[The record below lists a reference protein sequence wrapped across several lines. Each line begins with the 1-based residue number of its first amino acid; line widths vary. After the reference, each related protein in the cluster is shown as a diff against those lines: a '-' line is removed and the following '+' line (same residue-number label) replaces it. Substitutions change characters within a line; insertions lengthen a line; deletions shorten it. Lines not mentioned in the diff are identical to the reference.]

1 MSVSTVSG
9 TIQDPSGQVFANGT
23 WQLVFKPTPNTP
35 GLFTDGGVAFIT
47 LFGGVLDNTGS
58 FSQAGVARNDTIAP
72 AGSKWTL
79 VVSPN
84 ANGQAYS
91 VDLNINSG
99 AFSAS
104 AAINAVITNVV
115 VQATSVAHAYK
126 DSEVIPVPGSGGLY
140 FDVTLKTLK
149 FWDIINQVWLTVP
162 QGALPVT
169 KAAIASN
176 WLRSYD
182 STTGLF
188 TASQPASADISDG
201 TGTGVVARQTN
212 AALITP
218 NIGDATG
225 TSVILKTGAGT
236 LPATIFNDT
245 TGGIAFSTN
254 AGKTWV
260 VGNTGNL
267 NGPGGNALVLQGGTS
282 GFVALN
288 PPSVAG
294 SSQLTVPAATDTLVG
309 KATTDTLINK
319 RMTPRQIVMAD
330 ATSVTPTSDTADINT
345 FVSTQVGGTLT
356 VNAPTGTPTDG
367 QKLILRLKSTN
378 AQTYSFNGTYSFSTS
393 VTAPTTLS
401 AGKTDY
407 IGLMWNAT
415 NTKWDVVAVDQGH

>member
-35 GLFTDGGVAFIT
+35 GLFTDGGVPFTT

-58 FSQAGVARNDTIAP
+58 FSQAGVVRNDTIAP

-91 VDLNINSG
+91 VDLNVNSG

-104 AAINAVITNVV
+104 ATINAVITNVV

-140 FDVTLKTLK
+140 FDVTNKVLKL
-149 FWDIINQVWLTVP
+149 WDIIGQVWLTVP
-162 QGALPVT
+162 VGTFQLPIT
-169 KAAIASN
+169 KAAIASNWLRSYDAATGLFTASQPAYGDISGTPQLPITLAATASN

-188 TASQPASADISDG
+188 TKSQPASSDLSDVTSLLTL
-201 TGTGVVARQTN
+201 TGTQT
-212 AALITP
+212 
-218 NIGDATG
+218 AT
-225 TSVILKTGAGT
+225 
-236 LPATIFNDT
+236 
-245 TGGIAFSTN
+245 
-254 AGKTWV
+254 
-260 VGNTGNL
+260 
-267 NGPGGNALVLQGGTS
+267 
-282 GFVALN
+282 
-288 PPSVAG
+288 
-294 SSQLTVPAATDTLVG
+294 
-309 KATTDTLINK
+309 NK
-319 RMTPRQIVMAD
+319 RVTPRQIVMAD

-356 VNAPTGTPTDG
+356 VNAPSGTPTDG
-367 QKLILRLKSTN
+367 QKLVLRLKSTN
-378 AQTYSFNGTYSFSTS
+378 AQTYSFNATYAFSTT
-393 VTAPTTLS
+393 VTAPTTLA